1 MKLSATSQYRL
12 QMDFTQRS
20 IQIYKDNPSSVLVT
34 YTEGYKNTVTFTA
47 FTRLNSSPEDLQEQL
62 LHIKFKL

>member
-1 MKLSATSQYRL
+1 
-12 QMDFTQRS
+12 MDFTQRS

-62 LHIKFKL
+62 LHITFKL